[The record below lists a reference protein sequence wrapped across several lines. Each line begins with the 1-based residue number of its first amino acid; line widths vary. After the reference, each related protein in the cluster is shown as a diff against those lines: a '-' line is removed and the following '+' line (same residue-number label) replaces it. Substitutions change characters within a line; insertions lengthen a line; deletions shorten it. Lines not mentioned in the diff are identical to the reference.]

1 MKAQIIAIITGAIAA
16 SVFAGGLNTNT
27 NQSIAYQR
35 HVMRYATTDNDAP
48 IFNPAGTAFME
59 DGWHVSLNSQAFWQT
74 RTIYTESPLFD
85 EEKKFEGKAQIPAM
99 PSLLAT
105 WHRGDLAISGYF
117 GIVGGGGK
125 LDYKKGIPSFEAAV
139 AQIPGL
145 LTKNGLTTTDYSADL
160 SLKGTSYIFG
170 FGLGAAYR
178 INEMFSAYLGAK
190 FSYAINHYEGKLQ
203 NVQVNPKNAQLG
215 LDGEMVKA
223 AATFNQLSETLAG
236 YAEQAAEGAQKAAAA
251 AQQYEAAG
259 DKATAAQYAAK
270 ANELK
275 EAAKEYTI
283 KSKTFEAVAE
293 QVSDKELDVEQTGWG
308 ITPLASI
315 SFKYKDLTAGVKF
328 EYNTSIEMKNSTKVN
343 EVGLAA
349 YDDGVKSHSDIPA
362 SIYMGLTYALF
373 DNFRVSAGYGHWFDW
388 YADLPGDQE
397 KHAEGTDEFLGGVE
411 ADILT
416 RLTVSGGFQIS
427 QYHLDDE
434 YMSDMSFIM
443 DNVTLGCGLA
453 FRATDWIKINVAY
466 FHSIYDDWKEKEA
479 YGSNTYKRTS
489 RGVGIG
495 ADLDF

>member
-1 MKAQIIAIITGAIAA
+1 
-16 SVFAGGLNTNT
+16 
-27 NQSIAYQR
+27 
-35 HVMRYATTDNDAP
+35 
-48 IFNPAGTAFME
+48 
-59 DGWHVSLNSQAFWQT
+59 
-74 RTIYTESPLFD
+74 
-85 EEKKFEGKAQIPAM
+85 
-99 PSLLAT
+99 
-105 WHRGDLAISGYF
+105 
-117 GIVGGGGK
+117 
-125 LDYKKGIPSFEAAV
+125 
-139 AQIPGL
+139 
-145 LTKNGLTTTDYSADL
+145 
-160 SLKGTSYIFG
+160 
-170 FGLGAAYR
+170 
-178 INEMFSAYLGAK
+178 
-190 FSYAINHYEGKLQ
+190 
-203 NVQVNPKNAQLG
+203 
-215 LDGEMVKA
+215 
-223 AATFNQLSETLAG
+223 
-236 YAEQAAEGAQKAAAA
+236 
-251 AQQYEAAG
+251 
-259 DKATAAQYAAK
+259 
-270 ANELK
+270 
-275 EAAKEYTI
+275 
-283 KSKTFEAVAE
+283 
-293 QVSDKELDVEQTGWG
+293 
-308 ITPLASI
+308 
-315 SFKYKDLTAGVKF
+315 
-328 EYNTSIEMKNSTKVN
+328 MKNSTKVN

-489 RGVGIG
+489 HGVGIG